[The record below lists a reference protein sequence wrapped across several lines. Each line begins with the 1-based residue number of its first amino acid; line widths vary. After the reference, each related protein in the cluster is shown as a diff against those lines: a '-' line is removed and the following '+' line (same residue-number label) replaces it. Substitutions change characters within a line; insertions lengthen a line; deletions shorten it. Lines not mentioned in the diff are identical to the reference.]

1 MRMSESNM
9 GSLLVL
15 TIQPLEEGRVVGLNI
30 GHDFALQQFQC
41 CDAAKYNLHGFG
53 KE

>member
-1 MRMSESNM
+1 M

-15 TIQPLEEGRVVGLNI
+15 TIQPLEESLIVAPNI
-30 GHDFALQQFQC
+30 GDAFALQQFQC
-41 CDAAKYNLHGFG
+41 CDAARFKLHGFS

>member
-1 MRMSESNM
+1 M

-15 TIQPLEEGRVVGLNI
+15 TIQPLEEDLIVAANI
-30 GHDFALQQFQC
+30 EDAFAPQQFQC
-41 CDAAKYNLHGFG
+41 CDAARFNMHGFG

>member
-1 MRMSESNM
+1 MSESNM

-15 TIQPLEEGRVVGLNI
+15 TIQPLEEGLIVGTNI
-30 GHDFALQQFQC
+30 GDAFALQQFQC
-41 CDAAKYNLHGFG
+41 CGAARFIMHGSG

>member
-1 MRMSESNM
+1 MSESNM

-15 TIQPLEEGRVVGLNI
+15 TIQPLEESLIVEMNI
-30 GHDFALQQFQC
+30 EQNGAVQEFNC
-41 CDAAKYNLHGFG
+41 CDAAKCETHSNG

>member
-15 TIQPLEEGRVVGLNI
+15 TIQLLEESLIVGLNI
-30 GHDFALQQFQC
+30 GQGFALQQFQC
-41 CDAAKYNLHGFG
+41 CDAAKYNMHGFG

>member
-15 TIQPLEEGRVVGLNI
+15 TIQPLEEGLIVAGNI
-30 GHDFALQQFQC
+30 GQAFALQQFQC
-41 CDAAKYNLHGFG
+41 CDAARFNMHGFG

>member
-1 MRMSESNM
+1 M

-15 TIQPLEEGRVVGLNI
+15 TIQPLEAGFIVPMNI
-30 GHDFALQQFQC
+30 GHALALQQFQC
-41 CDAAKYNLHGFG
+41 CDAAKFNMHGFG

>member
-1 MRMSESNM
+1 M

-15 TIQPLEEGRVVGLNI
+15 AIQPLEEGLIVTANI
-30 GHDFALQQFQC
+30 GHAFALQQFQW
-41 CDAAKYNLHGFG
+41 CDAAKSKLHGFG

>member
-15 TIQPLEEGRVVGLNI
+15 TIQLLEESFIVGLNI
-30 GHDFALQQFQC
+30 RHDFAPQQFQC
-41 CDAAKYNLHGFG
+41 CDAARFNMHGFD